1 MANGLYMLKS
11 EAKFKSSWITPV
23 GAIAAIAESL
33 GVKAD
38 ETTVC
43 GVSGFAFR
51 LAVADQVLP
60 VFNSSYIWF
69 DVFQSTFD
77 RLGIVV
83 SIWKSAQ
90 GQLSHQWYCDEAIK
104 SIESSLK
111 NGLPSMVWESF
122 EFGLLTGLDLEK
134 QAWVS
139 DGVSGIVSH
148 QISMFGNGEVPI
160 MFAAVPHS
168 AHEIDI
174 KQQTLMSL
182 RLAVSVGFT
191 SKPSYPSDLH
201 IVTGVEAYKKWSE
214 QLEKDFN
221 TYGNSLLVQI
231 ALESRKHAA
240 LYLARVSKLFE
251 GVPQNLLLRASERFA
266 QVNSKLSKVAKCFR
280 FPGKKEDVNKEN
292 ITESQ
297 EALNDCYIMENEGLQ
312 LIATAIENL
321 DAKN

>member
-1 MANGLYMLKS
+1 MLKS

-23 GAIAAIAESL
+23 GAITGIAESL
-33 GVKAD
+33 GAKVD

-77 RLGIVV
+77 RLGIVA
-83 SIWKSAQ
+83 SIWKSSQ
-90 GQLSHQWYCDEAIK
+90 GQLSHDQYTKEALESIK
-104 SIESSLK
+104 QALGK
-111 NGLPSMVWESF
+111 GLPSMVWESF

-134 QAWVS
+134 QVWVS
-139 DGVSGIVSH
+139 DGVSGMASH
-148 QISMFGNGEVPI
+148 PVSMFGNGEVPI
-160 MFAAVPHS
+160 MFAAAPHS
-168 AHEIDI
+168 AHNVDQI
-174 KQQTLMSL
+174 QQTLMSL

-191 SKPSYPSDLH
+191 SKPSYPSDLRV
-201 IVTGVEAYKKWSE
+201 VTGVEAYKKWSE

-221 TYGNSLLVQI
+221 TYGNSLLTQI

-266 QVNSKLSKVAKCFR
+266 QVNSKLSKVAKYFP
-280 FPGKKEDVNKEN
+280 FPGKKEDVKKEN

-312 LIATAIENL
+312 LIATAIEHL
-321 DAKN
+321 DAKS

>member
-1 MANGLYMLKS
+1 MLKS

-23 GAIAAIAESL
+23 GAITGIAESL
-33 GVKAD
+33 GVKVD

-77 RLGIVV
+77 RLGIVA

-111 NGLPSMVWESF
+111 KGLPSMVWESF

-134 QAWVS
+134 QVWVS

-168 AHEIDI
+168 AHEVDI

-201 IVTGVEAYKKWSE
+201 IVTGVEGYKKWSE

-266 QVNSKLSKVAKCFR
+266 QVNSKLSKVAKCFQ
-280 FPGKKEDVNKEN
+280 FPGKKEDVKKEN